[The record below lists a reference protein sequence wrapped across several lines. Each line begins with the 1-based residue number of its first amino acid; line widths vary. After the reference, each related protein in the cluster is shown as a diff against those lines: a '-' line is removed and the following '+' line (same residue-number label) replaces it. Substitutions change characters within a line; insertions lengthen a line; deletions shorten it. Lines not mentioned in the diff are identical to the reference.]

1 MSVTIFTLGTRA
13 STGST
18 ITDGSIGGS
27 CCSSCSGTTS
37 FGTSSPRLPLVP
49 CTSLWTTLS
58 TTRLGFGGS
67 GWVTIGT
74 TISSGSVNVSGSGL
88 GGASTGNW
96 AISPLTPRTISTW
109 DWWTIVSVWDGTR
122 ASAGVT
128 RTSFAS

>member
-1 MSVTIFTLGTRA
+1 M
-13 STGST
+13 
-18 ITDGSIGGS
+18 
-27 CCSSCSGTTS
+27 
-37 FGTSSPRLPLVP
+37 PLVP
-49 CTSLWTTLS
+49 RTSNRATS
-58 TTRLGFGGS
+58 SSTRLGFIGS

-96 AISPLTPRTISTW
+96 AISPLTPRAISTW
-109 DWWTIVSVWDGTR
+109 DWWTKVSVWDGTR